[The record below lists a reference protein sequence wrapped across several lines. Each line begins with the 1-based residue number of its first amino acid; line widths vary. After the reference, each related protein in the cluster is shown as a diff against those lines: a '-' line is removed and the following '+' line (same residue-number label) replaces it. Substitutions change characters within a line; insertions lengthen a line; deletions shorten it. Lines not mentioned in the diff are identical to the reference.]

1 MAQEYTLK
9 TEVKYIT
16 DLFNSNKMIV
26 KSNEIE
32 KNRVTKNGRWPIV
45 GWGGR
50 GEAVQ
55 VMNFA
60 RTFKSQQ
67 RPPRGRCMKQLT
79 LTHKLFV
86 SYTKCI

>member
-1 MAQEYTLK
+1 MAQKYTLK
-9 TEVKYIT
+9 TEVKFIT
-16 DLFNSNKMIV
+16 DLFTSSKMVV

-32 KNRVTKNGRWPIV
+32 ENRVTKNGRWPIV

-67 RPPRGRCMKQLT
+67 RRPRGRCMKQLT